1 MDRCTLK
8 SDALT
13 AVIHAQGAELHSLK
27 TAEGDELIWQA
38 DPDYW
43 ARHAPHLF
51 PIVGRLANDTLKHN
65 GKSYSMTQHGFA
77 RDMLFEIEQ
86 SSDTEC
92 TFLLRDNETTL
103 EKYPFHFEFRVHF
116 LLNNNSL
123 SISYQVTNTGD
134 EVLPC
139 SVGAHPAFNWPLPGN
154 AGRDNHHIEFTETET
169 CDINRLDAGLVKS
182 DTFPWPWATENNG
195 FKLHDSLFE
204 PDAMI
209 FTEHYSREVTY
220 TGEQGPAIT
229 VKFDDFPHLGIW
241 SVPGAGFVCIEPWQG
256 HSSAV
261 DFEGDFSDKPGLVKI
276 QPNENQSWT
285 MDILVEN
292 NQ

>member
-8 SDALT
+8 SHSLT
-13 AVIHAQGAELHSLK
+13 AVIHAQGAELHSLT
-27 TAEGDELIWQA
+27 TAEGNELIWQA
-38 DPDYW
+38 DSAYW
-43 ARHAPHLF
+43 GRHAPHLF
-51 PIVGRLANDTLKHN
+51 PIVGRLANDTLKHS
-65 GKSYSMTQHGFA
+65 GKTYRMTQHGFA

-86 SSDTEC
+86 SSASKC
-92 TFLLRDNETTL
+92 TFLLRDNDTTL

-116 LLNNNSL
+116 SLQDDTLSITYQVNNS
-123 SISYQVTNTGD
+123 GD

-154 AGRDNHHIEFTETET
+154 PNRDDHYIEFTETET
-169 CDINRLDAGLVKS
+169 CNINRLDNGLVKT
-182 DTFPWPWATENNG
+182 DTFPWSWAAENNS
-195 FKLHDSLFE
+195 FKLNDSLFE

-220 TGEQGPAIT
+220 SGEQGPRIT

-256 HSSAV
+256 HSSPV
-261 DFEGDFSDKPGLVKI
+261 DFDGEFSDKPGLVKI
-276 QPNENQSWT
+276 KPNQEQSWT
-285 MDILVEN
+285 MDIVVET
-292 NQ
+292 